1 MVDDATDRER
11 NLVRAAQRL
20 LGAPHVRRDGVQL
33 LLGSVEQF
41 AALARPLLCEQR
53 IAADHEALARIVG
66 RGDLG
71 KVALIRQRE
80 LDGAHLDQAADRR
93 HPQGGIRSSPAG
105 LTVSSSGAAGD
116 RHWLAPP
123 PPPRRSDARQVCGT
137 CDLKRSSRPSA
148 QIGRAS
154 HSVKLRSGALFLR
167 RRERS

>member
-11 NLVRAAQRL
+11 NLVPAAQQL

-41 AALARPLLCEQR
+41 AALARPLLCERR

-71 KVALIRQRE
+71 KVALIRQRG

-93 HPQGGIRSSPAG
+93 PTRRDPVEPGRLDG
-105 LTVSSSGAAGD
+105 L
-116 RHWLAPP
+116 LK
-123 PPPRRSDARQVCGT
+123 PRRG
-137 CDLKRSSRPSA
+137 RPPLGRTSA
-148 QIGRAS
+148 AAPE
-154 HSVKLRSGALFLR
+154 V
-167 RRERS
+167 